1 MMRMTQ
7 KKYCKIKLFYKLF
20 LSLLLIM
27 SATSVQAVTLEDAIE
42 SAKKVD
48 PTLRASKLNQMA
60 TEQNIEIARSRF
72 LPQISLQG
80 SSSQLTQT
88 TTQDI
93 PTGGSASRS
102 FTGPSV
108 NHQFVIRQAL
118 FRPKE
123 LTLLRYAEL
132 QTQYIELKY
141 KFDLAEL
148 KSRVINAWIELLG
161 AQKIVKAYERPLTF
175 MLAAARQE
183 RSKFEQGDSTREV
196 MLEANSQYENSKATY
211 IQAVETL
218 KAKQSTFERLTSISA
233 VEMLE
238 KELDLAPATV
248 ITEAAKSSTWVNL
261 RDTSIELQMAEL
273 QEVMQ
278 LERVKM
284 AEADNKPTLDLL
296 AAINLAQNDATSTQG
311 YQYKNKQLGVQYS
324 VPLYSGG
331 GNSSA
336 IRQATLISESSKI
349 ETEALKLK
357 VQIEFDNNW
366 SQLVGAAYRQIA
378 AFQSLHSAEE
388 QLKAI
393 KRHVELGVKTLGE
406 EAIIESSYSRRLSD
420 LVVITQD
427 YLKLKFKLKYNI

>member
-1 MMRMTQ
+1 MMRMTHM
-7 KKYCKIKLFYKLF
+7 KYCKINQFYKLF
-20 LSLLLIM
+20 LSVLLVM
-27 SATSVQAVTLEDAIE
+27 AATSVQAVTLEDAIE

-60 TEQNIEIARSRF
+60 TEENIEIARSRF

-123 LTLLRYAEL
+123 LSLLRYAEM
-132 QTQYIELKY
+132 QTQYMELKY

-175 MLAAARQE
+175 MQAAARQE

-196 MLEANSQYENSKATY
+196 MLEADSQYENSKATY

-218 KAKQSTFERLTSISA
+218 KAKQSAFERLTSISA

-238 KELDLAPATV
+238 KELDLAPAAV
-248 ITEAAKSSTWVNL
+248 ITEAAKPSAWVNL

-336 IRQATLISESSKI
+336 VRQANLISESSKI

-378 AFQSLHSAEE
+378 TFQSLQSAEE

-406 EAIIESSYSRRLSD
+406 EAIVESSYSRRLSD

-427 YLKLKFKLKYNI
+427 YLKFKFKLKYNI

>member
-1 MMRMTQ
+1 M
-7 KKYCKIKLFYKLF
+7 
-20 LSLLLIM
+20 
-27 SATSVQAVTLEDAIE
+27 QAVTLEDAIE

-60 TEQNIEIARSRF
+60 TDENIEIARSRF

-123 LTLLRYAEL
+123 LSLLRYAEM
-132 QTQYIELKY
+132 QTQYMELKY

-175 MLAAARQE
+175 MQAAARQE

-196 MLEANSQYENSKATY
+196 MLEADSQYENSKATY

-218 KAKQSTFERLTSISA
+218 KAKQSAFERLTSISA

-238 KELDLAPATV
+238 KELDLAPAAV
-248 ITEAAKSSTWVNL
+248 ITEAAKSSAWVNL

-336 IRQATLISESSKI
+336 VRQANLISESSKI

-378 AFQSLHSAEE
+378 TFQSLQSAEE

-406 EAIIESSYSRRLSD
+406 EAIVESSYSRRLSD

>member
-1 MMRMTQ
+1 
-7 KKYCKIKLFYKLF
+7 
-20 LSLLLIM
+20 M

-60 TEQNIEIARSRF
+60 TEENIEIARSRF

-123 LTLLRYAEL
+123 LSLLRYAEM
-132 QTQYIELKY
+132 QTQYMELKY

-175 MLAAARQE
+175 MQAAARQE

-196 MLEANSQYENSKATY
+196 MLEADSQYENSKATY

-218 KAKQSTFERLTSISA
+218 KAKQSAFERLTSISA

-238 KELDLAPATV
+238 KELDLAPAAV
-248 ITEAAKSSTWVNL
+248 ITEAAKSYAWVNL

-336 IRQATLISESSKI
+336 VRQANLISESSKI

-378 AFQSLHSAEE
+378 TFQSLQSAEE

-406 EAIIESSYSRRLSD
+406 EAIVESSYSRRLSD

-427 YLKLKFKLKYNI
+427 YLKFKFKLKYNI

>member
-1 MMRMTQ
+1 MILMTHM
-7 KKYCKIKLFYKLF
+7 KYCKINQFYKLF
-20 LSLLLIM
+20 LSVLLIM
-27 SATSVQAVTLEDAIE
+27 AATSVQAVTLEDAIE

-60 TEQNIEIARSRF
+60 TDENIEIARSRF

-123 LTLLRYAEL
+123 LSLLRYAEM
-132 QTQYIELKY
+132 QTQYMELKY

-175 MLAAARQE
+175 MQAAARQE

-196 MLEANSQYENSKATY
+196 MLEADSQYENSKATY

-218 KAKQSTFERLTSISA
+218 KAKQSAFERLTSISA

-238 KELDLAPATV
+238 KELDLAPAAV
-248 ITEAAKSSTWVNL
+248 ITEAAKSSAWVNW

-336 IRQATLISESSKI
+336 VRQANLISESSKI

-378 AFQSLHSAEE
+378 TFQSLQSAEE

-406 EAIIESSYSRRLSD
+406 EAIVESSYSRRLSD
-420 LVVITQD
+420 LVVITQE

>member
-1 MMRMTQ
+1 MMRMTHM
-7 KKYCKIKLFYKLF
+7 KYCKINQFYKLF
-20 LSLLLIM
+20 LSVLLIM

-60 TEQNIEIARSRF
+60 TEENIEIARSRF

-123 LTLLRYAEL
+123 LSLLRYAEM
-132 QTQYIELKY
+132 QTQYMELKY

-175 MLAAARQE
+175 MQAAARQE

-196 MLEANSQYENSKATY
+196 MLEADSQYENSKATY

-218 KAKQSTFERLTSISA
+218 KAKQSAFERLTSISA

-238 KELDLAPATV
+238 KELDLAPAAV
-248 ITEAAKSSTWVNL
+248 ITEAAKSYAWVNL

-336 IRQATLISESSKI
+336 VRQANLISESSKI

-378 AFQSLHSAEE
+378 TFQSLQSAEE

-406 EAIIESSYSRRLSD
+406 EAIVESSYSRRLSD

-427 YLKLKFKLKYNI
+427 YLKFKFKLKYNI